1 MTHPAAPSHPVRR
14 AILAL
19 TLALA
24 ATAPAPAAEVTFSR
38 IGSGDPG
45 LQQFWGLSPE
55 EAQRYRNIM
64 AATGERYKTASPLAV
79 LAIMADTP
87 EDRTYYAKRAALYEH
102 EMVKRE
108 IETALRI
115 SEEMSGNVLMEK
127 MTRFTD
133 SLTGINTT
141 DYIPD
146 ERKPEWRDG
155 DWLVLY
161 LDDSCL
167 SAGCLNQFTPQMTGT
182 VPPDIKVERVLV
194 LNSKQPLTGVA
205 ETIVKGW
212 PQPETVIQRF
222 DPIEHHYLQR
232 GGEKGSVAL
241 HVRDRQVVEVLTGKP
256 GTAAATTATAAPAV
270 PQTAPAAPQ
279 SAVAPVSKA
288 PATPATVPAVATPA
302 TGTTTAT
309 PAASGTTP
317 SASNKTPTPVTGK
330 TTGGKS

>member
-1 MTHPAAPSHPVRR
+1 
-14 AILAL
+14 
-19 TLALA
+19 
-24 ATAPAPAAEVTFSR
+24 
-38 IGSGDPG
+38 
-45 LQQFWGLSPE
+45 
-55 EAQRYRNIM
+55 M

-141 DYIPD
+141 DYLPD

-167 SAGCLNQFTPQMTGT
+167 SAGCIGQFTPQMTGT
-182 VPPDIKVERVLV
+182 VPSDIKIERVLV
-194 LNSKQPLTGVA
+194 LNSKQPLSEVA
-205 ETIVKGW
+205 NTVIKGW
-212 PQPETVIQRF
+212 PQPETVLQRY
-222 DPIEHHYLQR
+222 DPIEHHYLR
-232 GGEKGSVAL
+232 RDGEKGSIAL
-241 HVRDRQVVEVLTGKP
+241 HVRDRQVVEVLDGGKTAATP
-256 GTAAATTATAAPAV
+256 AAMSPAAHVPATETSTPATVAPAAATTPSVNAPDSKTAL
-270 PQTAPAAPQ
+270 PAANIT
-279 SAVAPVSKA
+279 K
-288 PATPATVPAVATPA
+288 
-302 TGTTTAT
+302 
-309 PAASGTTP
+309 P
-317 SASNKTPTPVTGK
+317 SASNKTATPATGK
-330 TTGGKS
+330 TTSGGKS

>member
-24 ATAPAPAAEVTFSR
+24 AAAPAHAAEVTFSR

-87 EDRTYYAKRAALYEH
+87 EDRIYYAKRAALYEH

-141 DYIPD
+141 DYLPD

-182 VPPDIKVERVLV
+182 VPSGIKIERVLV

-241 HVRDRQVVEVLTGKP
+241 HVRDRQVVEVLTGK
-256 GTAAATTATAAPAV
+256 AAATTATA
-270 PQTAPAAPQ
+270 TPAAPQ
-279 SAVAPVSKA
+279 SASDVPQSATVPAAKG
-288 PATPATVPAVATPA
+288 PATPAT
-302 TGTTTAT
+302 GSTTAT
-309 PAASGTTP
+309 PAASGTKP
-317 SASNKTPTPVTGK
+317 SASNKTSTPVTGK

>member
-24 ATAPAPAAEVTFSR
+24 AAAPAHAAEVTFSR
-38 IGSGDPG
+38 IGAGDAG
-45 LQQFWGLSPE
+45 LQQFWQLTPE
-55 EAQRYRNIM
+55 ETQRYRNIM

-133 SLTGINTT
+133 GLTGINTT

-167 SAGCLNQFTPQMTGT
+167 SAGCIGQFTPQMTGT
-182 VPPDIKVERVLV
+182 VPSDIKIERVLV
-194 LNSKQPLTGVA
+194 LNSKQPLSEVA
-205 ETIVKGW
+205 NTVIKGW
-212 PQPETVIQRF
+212 PQPETVLQRY
-222 DPIEHHYLQR
+222 DPIEHHYLR
-232 GGEKGSVAL
+232 RDGEKGSIAL
-241 HVRDRQVVEVLTGKP
+241 HVRDRQVVEVLDGGKTAATP
-256 GTAAATTATAAPAV
+256 AAMSPAAHVPATETSTPATVAPAAATTPSVNAPDSKTAL
-270 PQTAPAAPQ
+270 PAANIT
-279 SAVAPVSKA
+279 K
-288 PATPATVPAVATPA
+288 
-302 TGTTTAT
+302 
-309 PAASGTTP
+309 P
-317 SASNKTPTPVTGK
+317 SASNKTATPATGK
-330 TTGGKS
+330 TTSGGKS

>member
-64 AATGERYKTASPLAV
+64 ATTGERYKTASPLAV

-87 EDRTYYAKRAALYEH
+87 EDRDYYAKRAALHEH

-161 LDDSCL
+161 LDDNCL
-167 SAGCLNQFTPQMTGT
+167 SAGCISQFTPQMMGT
-182 VPPDIKVERVLV
+182 VPSDIKIERVLV

-241 HVRDRQVVEVLTGKP
+241 HVRDRQLVQVLDSKA
-256 GTAAATTATAAPAV
+256 TAAATTATTSAPAATAATAVPQAAPA
-270 PQTAPAAPQ
+270 PAATT
-279 SAVAPVSKA
+279 
-288 PATPATVPAVATPA
+288 PATPATGGKAAIPAASTTQPSASKQTSIPA
-302 TGTTTAT
+302 TG
-309 PAASGTTP
+309 
-317 SASNKTPTPVTGK
+317 KT

>member
-24 ATAPAPAAEVTFSR
+24 AAAPAHAAEVTFSR

-87 EDRTYYAKRAALYEH
+87 EDRIYYAKRAALYEH

-133 SLTGINTT
+133 GLTGINTT

-182 VPPDIKVERVLV
+182 VPPEVKIERVLV

-256 GTAAATTATAAPAV
+256 GTAAATTATAAPA
-270 PQTAPAAPQ
+270 APQ
-279 SAVAPVSKA
+279 AAVAPVSKA
-288 PATPATVPAVATPA
+288 PATPATVPAAATPA
-302 TGTTTAT
+302 TGSTTAT
-309 PAASGTTP
+309 PAASGTKP
-317 SASNKTPTPVTGK
+317 SASNKTSTPVTGK

>member
-1 MTHPAAPSHPVRR
+1 MTQPAAPSHPVRR

-133 SLTGINTT
+133 GLTGINTT

-167 SAGCLNQFTPQMTGT
+167 SAGCLNQFTPQMTNT
-182 VPPDIKVERVLV
+182 VPPEVKIERVLV

-256 GTAAATTATAAPAV
+256 GTAAATTATAAPAA
-270 PQTAPAAPQ
+270 PQT
-279 SAVAPVSKA
+279 AVAPVSKA
-288 PATPATVPAVATPA
+288 PATPATVPAAATPA

-309 PAASGTTP
+309 PAASGSKP
-317 SASNKTPTPVTGK
+317 PASNKTSTPVTGK
-330 TTGGKS
+330 ATIGGKS

>member
-1 MTHPAAPSHPVRR
+1 MTQPALSPRR
-14 AILAL
+14 TAF
-19 TLALA
+19 ALA
-24 ATAPAPAAEVTFSR
+24 FALAFTTTTPLHAAELTFSR

-87 EDRTYYAKRAALYEH
+87 EDRTYYAKRAALYDH

-133 SLTGINTT
+133 GLTGINTT
-141 DYIPD
+141 DYLPD

-167 SAGCLNQFTPQMTGT
+167 SAGCLNQFTPQMSST
-182 VPPDIKVERVLV
+182 VPPGVKIERVLV

-256 GTAAATTATAAPAV
+256 GTAAATTTTA
-270 PQTAPAAPQ
+270 APAAPQ
-279 SAVAPVSKA
+279 PAAAPVSKA
-288 PATPATVPAVATPA
+288 PATPATVPAAATPA

-309 PAASGTTP
+309 PAASGSKP
-317 SASNKTPTPVTGK
+317 PASNKTSTPVTGK
-330 TTGGKS
+330 ATIGGKS

>member
-24 ATAPAPAAEVTFSR
+24 AAAPAHAAEVTFSR

-133 SLTGINTT
+133 GLTGINTT

-167 SAGCLNQFTPQMTGT
+167 SAGCLNQFTPQMTNT

-232 GGEKGSVAL
+232 GGEKGSVVL

-256 GTAAATTATAAPAV
+256 GTAAAATATA
-270 PQTAPAAPQ
+270 APAAPQ

-288 PATPATVPAVATPA
+288 PATPATVPAIATPA

-309 PAASGTTP
+309 PAASGTKP
-317 SASNKTPTPVTGK
+317 SASNKTSTPVTGK
-330 TTGGKS
+330 ATIGGKS

>member
-24 ATAPAPAAEVTFSR
+24 AAVPAHAAEVTFSR

-87 EDRTYYAKRAALYEH
+87 EDRIYYAKRAALYEH

-133 SLTGINTT
+133 SLPGINTT
-141 DYIPD
+141 DYLPD

-167 SAGCLNQFTPQMTGT
+167 SAGCIGQFTPQMTHT
-182 VPPDIKVERVLV
+182 VPANIKVERVLV
-194 LNSKQPLTGVA
+194 LNSKQPLSETA
-205 ETIVKGW
+205 EAVIKSW

-241 HVRDRQVVEVLTGKP
+241 HVRDRQVVEVLTGK
-256 GTAAATTATAAPAV
+256 AAATTAIAT
-270 PQTAPAAPQ
+270 PAAPQ
-279 SAVAPVSKA
+279 SAAAPVSNA
-288 PATPATVPAVATPA
+288 TATPATVPSVATPA
-302 TGTTTAT
+302 TGSTTAT
-309 PAASGTTP
+309 PAASGTKP
-317 SASNKTPTPVTGK
+317 PASNKTSTPATGK

>member
-24 ATAPAPAAEVTFSR
+24 AAAPAHAAEVTFSR

-87 EDRTYYAKRAALYEH
+87 EDRIYYAKRAALYEH

-141 DYIPD
+141 DYLPD

-155 DWLVLY
+155 DWLLLY

-167 SAGCLNQFTPQMTGT
+167 SAGCIGQFTPQMTGT
-182 VPPDIKVERVLV
+182 VPSDIKIERVLV
-194 LNSKQPLTGVA
+194 LNSKQPLSEVA
-205 ETIVKGW
+205 NTVIKGW
-212 PQPETVIQRF
+212 PQPETVLQRY
-222 DPIEHHYLQR
+222 DPIEHHYLR
-232 GGEKGSVAL
+232 RDGEKGSIAL
-241 HVRDRQVVEVLTGKP
+241 HVRDRQVVEVLDGGK
-256 GTAAATTATAAPAV
+256 TAATPAAMSPATHAPATETSTPATAAPAAATTPSV
-270 PQTAPAAPQ
+270 TAPE
-279 SAVAPVSKA
+279 SKA
-288 PATPATVPAVATPA
+288 AL
-302 TGTTTAT
+302 
-309 PAASGTTP
+309 PAANATKP
-317 SASNKTPTPVTGK
+317 SASNKTATPATGK
-330 TTGGKS
+330 TTTGGKS

>member
-133 SLTGINTT
+133 GLTGINTT

-182 VPPDIKVERVLV
+182 VPSDIKIERVLV
-194 LNSKQPLTGVA
+194 LNSKQPLSEVA
-205 ETIVKGW
+205 NTVIKGW
-212 PQPETVIQRF
+212 PQPETVLQRY

-241 HVRDRQVVEVLTGKP
+241 HVRDRQVVEVLDGGK
-256 GTAAATTATAAPAV
+256 TAATPAAMSPAAHAPATETSTPATAAPAAA
-270 PQTAPAAPQ
+270 TAPSVTAPD
-279 SAVAPVSKA
+279 SKA
-288 PATPATVPAVATPA
+288 AL
-302 TGTTTAT
+302 
-309 PAASGTTP
+309 PAANATKP
-317 SASNKTPTPVTGK
+317 SASNKTATPATGK
-330 TTGGKS
+330 TTTGGKS

>member
-115 SEEMSGNVLMEK
+115 SEEMSGNVL
-127 MTRFTD
+127 
-133 SLTGINTT
+133 TGINTT
-141 DYIPD
+141 DSIPD

-212 PQPETVIQRF
+212 PPPETVIQRF

-309 PAASGTTP
+309 PAASGTKP

>member
-24 ATAPAPAAEVTFSR
+24 ATAPVSAAKVTFSR

-133 SLTGINTT
+133 GLTGINTT

-167 SAGCLNQFTPQMTGT
+167 SAGCIGQFTPQMTGT
-182 VPPDIKVERVLV
+182 VPPEVKIERVLV

-241 HVRDRQVVEVLTGKP
+241 HVRDRQVVEVLTG
-256 GTAAATTATAAPAV
+256 TAAATTTTA
-270 PQTAPAAPQ
+270 APAAPQ
-279 SAVAPVSKA
+279 TAVAPVSKA
-288 PATPATVPAVATPA
+288 PATPATVPAAATPA
-302 TGTTTAT
+302 TDTTTAT
-309 PAASGTTP
+309 PAASGSKP
-317 SASNKTPTPVTGK
+317 PASNKTSTPATGK

>member
-24 ATAPAPAAEVTFSR
+24 AAAPAPAAEVTFSR

-309 PAASGTTP
+309 PAASGTKP

>member
-24 ATAPAPAAEVTFSR
+24 AAAPAHAAEVTFSR
-38 IGSGDPG
+38 VGSGDPG

-167 SAGCLNQFTPQMTGT
+167 SAGCLNQFTPQMTNT

-256 GTAAATTATAAPAV
+256 GTAAATTTTA
-270 PQTAPAAPQ
+270 APAAPQ
-279 SAVAPVSKA
+279 TAVAPVSKA
-288 PATPATVPAVATPA
+288 PATPATVPAAATPA
-302 TGTTTAT
+302 TGTATAT
-309 PAASGTTP
+309 PAASGTKP
-317 SASNKTPTPVTGK
+317 PASNKTSTPVTGK
-330 TTGGKS
+330 ATIGGKS

>member
-24 ATAPAPAAEVTFSR
+24 AAAPAHAAEVTFSR

-87 EDRTYYAKRAALYEH
+87 EDRIYYAKRAALYEH

-141 DYIPD
+141 DYLPD

-155 DWLVLY
+155 DWLLLY

-167 SAGCLNQFTPQMTGT
+167 SAGCIGQFTPQMTGT
-182 VPPDIKVERVLV
+182 VPSGIKIERVLV

-205 ETIVKGW
+205 ETVVKGW

-241 HVRDRQVVEVLTGKP
+241 HVRDRQVVEVLTGK
-256 GTAAATTATAAPAV
+256 AAATTATA
-270 PQTAPAAPQ
+270 TPAAPQ
-279 SAVAPVSKA
+279 SAAAPVSNA
-288 PATPATVPAVATPA
+288 TATPATVPSVATPA
-302 TGTTTAT
+302 TGSTTAT
-309 PAASGTTP
+309 PAASGTKP
-317 SASNKTPTPVTGK
+317 SASNKTSTPVTGK

>member
-24 ATAPAPAAEVTFSR
+24 AAAPAHAAEVTFSR

-87 EDRTYYAKRAALYEH
+87 EDRIYYAKRAALYEH

-141 DYIPD
+141 DYLPD

-167 SAGCLNQFTPQMTGT
+167 SAGCIGQFTPQMTGT
-182 VPPDIKVERVLV
+182 VPSGIKIERVLV

-205 ETIVKGW
+205 ETVVKGW

-241 HVRDRQVVEVLTGKP
+241 HVRDRQVVEVLTGK
-256 GTAAATTATAAPAV
+256 AAATTAIAT
-270 PQTAPAAPQ
+270 PAAPQ
-279 SAVAPVSKA
+279 SAAAPVSNA
-288 PATPATVPAVATPA
+288 TATPATVPSVATPA
-302 TGTTTAT
+302 TGSTTAT
-309 PAASGTTP
+309 PAASGTKP
-317 SASNKTPTPVTGK
+317 PASNKTSTPATGK

>member
-24 ATAPAPAAEVTFSR
+24 AAAPAHAAEVTFSR

-87 EDRTYYAKRAALYEH
+87 EDRIYYAKRAALYEH

-141 DYIPD
+141 DYLPD

-167 SAGCLNQFTPQMTGT
+167 SAGCIGQFTPQMTGT
-182 VPPDIKVERVLV
+182 VPSGIKIERVLV

-205 ETIVKGW
+205 ETVVKGW

-222 DPIEHHYLQR
+222 APIEHHYLQR

-241 HVRDRQVVEVLTGKP
+241 HVRDRQVVEVLTGK
-256 GTAAATTATAAPAV
+256 AAATTAIAT
-270 PQTAPAAPQ
+270 PAAPQ
-279 SAVAPVSKA
+279 SAAAPVSNA
-288 PATPATVPAVATPA
+288 TATPATVPSVATPA
-302 TGTTTAT
+302 TGSTTAT
-309 PAASGTTP
+309 PAASGTKP
-317 SASNKTPTPVTGK
+317 PASNKTSTPATGK

>member
-1 MTHPAAPSHPVRR
+1 MTQPALTPRR
-14 AILAL
+14 AAFAL
-19 TLALA
+19 TFALA
-24 ATAPAPAAEVTFSR
+24 FATTAPAHAAELTFSR
-38 IGSGDPG
+38 IGSGDQG
-45 LQQFWGLSPE
+45 LQQFWGLSQE

-79 LAIMADTP
+79 LSIMADSP
-87 EDRTYYAKRAALYEH
+87 EDKTYYAKRAALHEH

-108 IETALRI
+108 IETALLI
-115 SEEMSGNVLMEK
+115 SQEMSGAVLQEK

-133 SLTGINTT
+133 GLTGINTT

-167 SAGCLNQFTPQMTGT
+167 SAGCIGQFTPQMTGT
-182 VPPDIKVERVLV
+182 VPSGIKIERVLV

-270 PQTAPAAPQ
+270 PQTAPVAQQA
-279 SAVAPVSKA
+279 AVAPVSKA
-288 PATPATVPAVATPA
+288 TTTPATVPAAATPA
-302 TGTTTAT
+302 TGSTTAT
-309 PAASGTTP
+309 PAASGTKP
-317 SASNKTPTPVTGK
+317 SASNKTSTPVTGK

>member
-133 SLTGINTT
+133 GLTGINTT

-167 SAGCLNQFTPQMTGT
+167 SAGCLNQFTPQMSST
-182 VPPDIKVERVLV
+182 VPPGVKIERVLV

-256 GTAAATTATAAPAV
+256 GTAAATTTTA
-270 PQTAPAAPQ
+270 APAAPQ
-279 SAVAPVSKA
+279 TAPVPADKA
-288 PATPATVPAVATPA
+288 PATPAT
-302 TGTTTAT
+302 GSTTAT
-309 PAASGTTP
+309 PAASGTKP
-317 SASNKTPTPVTGK
+317 STSNKTSTPVTGK

>member
-1 MTHPAAPSHPVRR
+1 MTHPAVPSHPVRR

-133 SLTGINTT
+133 GLTGINTT
-141 DYIPD
+141 DY
-146 ERKPEWRDG
+146 
-155 DWLVLY
+155 
-161 LDDSCL
+161 S
-167 SAGCLNQFTPQMTGT
+167 N
-182 VPPDIKVERVLV
+182 
-194 LNSKQPLTGVA
+194 PL
-205 ETIVKGW
+205 
-212 PQPETVIQRF
+212 
-222 DPIEHHYLQR
+222 
-232 GGEKGSVAL
+232 
-241 HVRDRQVVEVLTGKP
+241 
-256 GTAAATTATAAPAV
+256 
-270 PQTAPAAPQ
+270 
-279 SAVAPVSKA
+279 
-288 PATPATVPAVATPA
+288 
-302 TGTTTAT
+302 
-309 PAASGTTP
+309 
-317 SASNKTPTPVTGK
+317 
-330 TTGGKS
+330 

>member
-24 ATAPAPAAEVTFSR
+24 ATAPASAAEVTFSR

-133 SLTGINTT
+133 GLTGINTT

-182 VPPDIKVERVLV
+182 VPPEVKIERVLV

-256 GTAAATTATAAPAV
+256 GTA
-270 PQTAPAAPQ
+270 PAAPQ

-309 PAASGTTP
+309 PAASGTKP

>member
-1 MTHPAAPSHPVRR
+1 MTISDTLPPRRRR
-14 AILAL
+14 AAWAAACA
-19 TLALA
+19 LALA
-24 ATAPAPAAEVTFSR
+24 LIPGATVPAHAAEITFSR
-38 IGSGDPG
+38 IGAGDAG
-45 LQQFWGLSPE
+45 LQQFWQLTPE

-87 EDRTYYAKRAALYEH
+87 EDRDYYAKRAALHEH

-133 SLTGINTT
+133 GLTGINTT
-141 DYIPD
+141 DYLPD
-146 ERKPEWRDG
+146 ERNPAWHDG

-161 LDDSCL
+161 IDDSCL
-167 SAGCLNQFTPQMTGT
+167 TAGCMGQFTPQMKDTI
-182 VPPDIKVERVLV
+182 PANIKAERVLV
-194 LNSKQPLTGVA
+194 LNSKLPLTAGA
-205 ETIVKGW
+205 EAVIKTW
-212 PQPETVIQRF
+212 PETPVQLY

-241 HVRDRQVVEVLTGKP
+241 HVRDRQLVQVLDSKA
-256 GTAAATTATAAPAV
+256 TAAATTATTSAPAATAATAVPQAAPA
-270 PQTAPAAPQ
+270 PAATAP
-279 SAVAPVSKA
+279 V
-288 PATPATVPAVATPA
+288 TPA
-302 TGTTTAT
+302 TGGKAAI
-309 PAASGTTP
+309 PAASTTQP
-317 SASNKTPTPVTGK
+317 SASKQTSIPATGK